1 MLCPRFTAVRDERC
15 LPAGDTHLV
24 YPGPNGPLGS
34 VRLEQIRKGMEDA
47 ALLSRV
53 KDREEAM
60 ALVDA
65 CVRGYSSVC
74 GMEQFEMIYRR
85 LIQNQ

>member
-1 MLCPRFTAVRDERC
+1 MLCPRFTAVHDERY

-24 YPGPNGPLGS
+24 YPSHNGPLGS

-47 ALLSRV
+47 ALLSKV
-53 KDREEAM
+53 ENQEEAM
-60 ALVDA
+60 MLVNK

-74 GMEQFEMIYRR
+74 DLEQFEAIYKQ
-85 LIQNQ
+85 LIRK